1 MLEQVT
7 IERIDGGIVDVR
19 GEHTLAEVVQDNGS
33 DTTAQSPEGF
43 LMEFRPGLRTGTEDQ
58 KAYGF
63 AAVAEGEDEQS

>member
-7 IERIDGGIVDVR
+7 IERIDGGIVDVGR
-19 GEHTLAEVVQDNGS
+19 EYTFAEIIQDDGA
-33 DTTAQSPEGF
+33 DTTAQSAEGF

-63 AAVAEGEDEQS
+63 AAVAEGEDEQP